1 MNIERLCVFVAAG
14 VLAGPALAQTTGTPL
29 NLQVPPASVPVA
41 AASTPSRPAAAPG
54 KYYGNVTGHRS
65 GAAQVTTAPASAG
78 TTAIPAHSAPG
89 VYYGDTSGRI
99 YSTAA
104 TTPRPAC
111 DDSTYN
117 QTQMHGSVG
126 MGVAGGSHW
135 NGNWGGATV
144 NLSKAFGS
152 CEHPTGGISITIS
165 GANGSFHGH

>member
-1 MNIERLCVFVAAG
+1 MTMQRLCVFVAAG
-14 VLAGPALAQTTGTPL
+14 LLAGPALARTTNGPL
-29 NLQVPPASVPVA
+29 NLQVPPDGVPVTAASATTRPVA
-41 AASTPSRPAAAPG
+41 APG
-54 KYYGNVTGHRS
+54 RYYGDTTGHTS
-65 GAAQVTTAPASAG
+65 GGGQVATAPASSG
-78 TTAIPAHSAPG
+78 TTATPAHSAPG

-126 MGVAGGSHW
+126 MGVAGGSRW

-144 NLSKAFGS
+144 NFSKAFGS
-152 CEHPTGGISITIS
+152 CEHPTGGISISIS
-165 GANGSFHGH
+165 GANGSFHGR